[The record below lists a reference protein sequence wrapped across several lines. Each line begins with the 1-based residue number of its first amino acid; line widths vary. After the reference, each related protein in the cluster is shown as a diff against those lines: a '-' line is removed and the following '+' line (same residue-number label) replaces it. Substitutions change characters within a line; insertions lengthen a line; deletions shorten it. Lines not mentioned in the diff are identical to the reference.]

1 MKKILIAA
9 IVAAGCVIFAN
20 AASIDWQFSQQI
32 RTDKGTSS
40 DLTGYSAYLFTA
52 SAWSTVEAAVSGG
65 ALDATKFTGYLDDA
79 ALQVTTAATA
89 KTYITGS
96 QTTTSTS
103 LSDGTY
109 YIVLAN
115 LDAGGDIWSKSFAM
129 STYDES
135 ADPVP
140 AHENYAWTISKM
152 ATGSYLNNGNSAGWT
167 VSVPEP
173 TTGLML
179 LLGMA
184 GLALKRKRA

>member
-1 MKKILIAA
+1 MRKIMMAIAVACCA
-9 IVAAGCVIFAN
+9 ICTQ
-20 AASIDWQFSQQI
+20 AASIDWAFSQQI

-40 DLTGYSAYLFTA
+40 DLAGYSAYLFTA

-65 ALDATKFTGYLDDA
+65 ALDTAKFTGYLDNA
-79 ALQVTTAATA
+79 ELQVTTAATA
-89 KTYITGS
+89 KTYITGN
-96 QTTTSTS
+96 QTATGTS
-103 LSDGTY
+103 LSDGNY

-115 LDAGGDIWSKSFAM
+115 LDAGGDVWAKSFSM

-140 AHENYAWTISKM
+140 AHDTYAWTISKM
-152 ATGSYLNNGNSAGWT
+152 STGSYLNNGNSAGWT